1 MNEILSPECFC
12 NFSFN
17 LHEHVVQDSLVL
29 ELTSADIAT
38 NRSFR
43 TDSVVIE
50 VVLDRKL
57 SSISLHKLLKAH
69 ALSDLSTLS
78 LVLAALIL

>member
-1 MNEILSPECFC
+1 MNEILSPKCFC

-17 LHEHVVQDSLVL
+17 LHVHVVQDSLVL

-43 TDSVVIE
+43 TDRVVIE
-50 VVLDRKL
+50 VVLDRTV
-57 SSISLHKLLKAH
+57 S
-69 ALSDLSTLS
+69 
-78 LVLAALIL
+78 